1 MHVQFVIVFL
11 VIPIWL
17 GIFSLNDDRGSQKFP
32 LEESV
37 YTKYIKF
44 EMLSHFGAEHYC
56 PISTVKVLGTTMIE
70 EYEYTESQRDG
81 GKNGVHMRSNDAS
94 ETIIQSE
101 DG

>member
-1 MHVQFVIVFL
+1 M
-11 VIPIWL
+11 
-17 GIFSLNDDRGSQKFP
+17 
-32 LEESV
+32 
-37 YTKYIKF
+37 YTKHIKF

-81 GKNGVHMRSNDAS
+81 GKNGGHIRSNDAS